1 MTTTT
6 PHRPEPRTPGRSRPG
21 GRGAGLVVVGVLA
34 LTIAAMSLVT
44 YGTAGLDE
52 LAERGG
58 GLGGAYAQA
67 APFFQVA
74 LYVHIVSASLALV
87 LGPLQLLGRL
97 RRRRPGLHRATGRV
111 YLVAVGVG
119 SLSGLAVLPVNSA
132 GLVGVFGFG
141 TLAVLWALTAARGL
155 RAVRSGDVAGHQA
168 WMLRNYALTFAAVTL
183 RLWLGVLMGARL
195 ALGADPG
202 AAFADAYAAV
212 PFLCWLPN
220 LVVAEW
226 LVRRRGLPS
235 YALPPAR
242 VAAHAATP

>member
-1 MTTTT
+1 MSTTTA
-6 PHRPEPRTPGRSRPG
+6 RRAEPRTRGRVR
-21 GRGAGLVVVGVLA
+21 RGAGLAVVGVLA
-34 LTIAAMSLVT
+34 LTIAVISLVT
-44 YGTAGLDE
+44 YGTASLDQ
-52 LAERGG
+52 LAAQGG

-74 LYVHIVSASLALV
+74 LYVHIATASVALL
-87 LGPLQLLGRL
+87 LGPLQLSSTL
-97 RRRRPGLHRATGRV
+97 RRRRPRLHRVTGRV

-119 SLSGLAVLPVNSA
+119 SVTGLAILPVNSA

-141 TLAVLWALTAARGL
+141 TLAVLWAVTATRAL
-155 RAVRSGDVAGHQA
+155 RAIRGGDVAGHQA

-183 RLWLGVLMGARL
+183 RLWTALLMGAHM
-195 ALGADPG
+195 AVAGPGADEG
-202 AAFADAYAAV
+202 AAFANAYAAV

-235 YALPPAR
+235 YALPT
-242 VAAHAATP
+242 TPV